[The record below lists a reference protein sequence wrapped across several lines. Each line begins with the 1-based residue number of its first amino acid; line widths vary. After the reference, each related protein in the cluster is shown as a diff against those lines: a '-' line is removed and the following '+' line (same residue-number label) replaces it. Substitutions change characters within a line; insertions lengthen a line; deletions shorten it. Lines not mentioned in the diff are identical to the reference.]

1 MGIAVIDLF
10 EEGEA
15 IADSLS
21 NLRGIEDAL
30 VQVLEPVLAQE
41 PDRGRRVYALIEAMG
56 LFRAQAAAGADRIT
70 RSGVGI

>member
-1 MGIAVIDLF
+1 MGIAIIDLF

-21 NLRGIEDAL
+21 HLRGIEDAL

-56 LFRAQAAAGADRIT
+56 LFRAQAATRADRIT
-70 RSGVGI
+70 RSGIGA

>member
-1 MGIAVIDLF
+1 MGIAIIDLF

-56 LFRAQAAAGADRIT
+56 LFRAEAAARADRIT
-70 RSGVGI
+70 RSGVGA

>member
-30 VQVLEPVLAQE
+30 VQVLEPVLALE

-56 LFRAQAAAGADRIT
+56 LFRANAAACADRIT
-70 RSGVGI
+70 RSGIGA